1 MHLSYSSST
10 YKGKTYK
17 SYAIA
22 KSYREGKT
30 VRKRTIWSIG
40 KLSDEQ
46 AEQIRMICKVA
57 SGKEAALI
65 QLKDIV
71 VKESKAYLDIALVDE
86 LWNHWQLDRHL
97 VLMFQTARYPHRWLP
112 KYSLLTGVPTRVH
125 IIQFPN
131 GRQRMRWPRCS
142 EQTCVA

>member
-17 SYAIA
+17 SYAITT
-22 KSYREGKT
+22 SYREGKK

-40 KLSDEQ
+40 KLTDEQ

-57 SGKEAALI
+57 SGKITVLT

-71 VKESKAYLDIALVDE
+71 VKESRAYLDIALVSE
-86 LWNHWQLDRHL
+86 LWNHW
-97 VLMFQTARYPHRWLP
+97 
-112 KYSLLTGVPTRVH
+112 
-125 IIQFPN
+125 
-131 GRQRMRWPRCS
+131 
-142 EQTCVA
+142 